1 MRFLLDTHVLAW
13 WLFDDAKLRAG
24 PASAIAD
31 PENEI
36 LVSAISAFEVT
47 TKYRLGKWPEMA
59 TLVTDFE
66 VIVMA
71 ERFSFLPIATTHALL
86 AGRLPGEHKDPFDR
100 LLAAQAKLESLVLI
114 SADAALDSFGV
125 ERFW

>member
-13 WLFDDAKLRAG
+13 WLFDDTKLRAG

-59 TLVTDFE
+59 TLVADFE

-71 ERFSFLPIATTHALL
+71 ERFSFLPIATSHALL
-86 AGRLPGEHKDPFDR
+86 AGQLPGEHKDPFDR
-100 LLAAQAKLESLVLI
+100 LLAAQARLESLVLI

-125 ERFW
+125 ERLW